1 MVDPTEPVVLAE
13 PAVIDGLDHWRT
25 LPIAQQPKWPSPQA
39 LAAASAELAILPPLV
54 FAGEVDILRSRL
66 ASAARG
72 EAFLLD
78 LEGDHVRVWRERSGT
93 RSELGQVDLQSPVA
107 EQLSELHNL
116 RGRIEDPSARS
127 ILCIPG
133 TRALVRG
140 LTLPL
145 AAEENLRQVL
155 SFEMDRQTPFKADQV
170 YFDGRVLLRNPA
182 ARTMQVE
189 LVVLPRAQLD
199 AQIAGI
205 AGGALELDG
214 VDIWQDDAVRRHI
227 NLLPPE
233 RRARRRNVRLPLNL
247 GLAAFSIILLLVNM
261 SESLGNRAVALEAMS
276 GEVAKANAQALQV
289 SELRKTLQDSIAG
302 ANFLADKKLTNAPI
316 IALLDDV
323 ARRLNDDTYL
333 ERLQIDNQQVQLQG
347 QSKEAANLIS
357 VLAASEY
364 LANPNLQGQIQ
375 PDPRSGKERF
385 QIQATLKPV
394 NMAEAPPT
402 APSAGVVSAAATD
415 AGTMQETTDGGV

>member
-1 MVDPTEPVVLAE
+1 MIEILDRQLQRLRTRFAKTPLPRFFAWWGGELLNCLPQRWRQLLA
-13 PAVIDGLDHWRT
+13 G
-25 LPIAQQPKWPSPQA
+25 S
-39 LAAASAELAILPPLV
+39 
-54 FAGEVDILRSRL
+54 
-66 ASAARG
+66 G

-78 LEGDHVRVWRERSGT
+78 LDGEHLRVWRERAGK
-93 RSELGQVDLQSPVA
+93 RNELGQVDLQLPVS
-107 EQLSELHNL
+107 EQLSELRSL
-116 RGRIEDPSARS
+116 RARIEDPSARS

-155 SFEMDRQTPFKADQV
+155 HFEMDRQTPFKADQV
-170 YFDGRVLLRNPA
+170 YFDGRVLARNPA
-182 ARTMQVE
+182 ARTMQIE
-189 LVVLPRAQLD
+189 MVVLPRAQLD

-214 VDIWQDDAVRRHI
+214 VDIWQDGTARRHI

-247 GLAAFSIILLLVNM
+247 GLAAFAIILLLLNM
-261 SESLGNRAVALEAMS
+261 SESLSNRAAALEAMS
-276 GEVAKANAQALQV
+276 AEVAKANAQAVQV

-302 ANFLADKKLTNAPI
+302 ANFLTDKKLTNAPI
-316 IALLDDV
+316 IVLLDDV
-323 ARRLNDDTYL
+323 TRRLNDETYL
-333 ERLQIDNQQVQLQG
+333 ERLQIDNQQIQLQG
-347 QSKEAANLIS
+347 QSNEAANLIS
-357 VLAASEY
+357 VLAASDY

-394 NMAEAPPT
+394 NMAAPP
-402 APSAGVVSAAATD
+402 PAATSTAVAPTPSPAPAPD
-415 AGTMQETTDGGV
+415 AETKQEATDGGV